1 MINIQSNIHGIQNN
15 IQRGVYFG
23 TFSPYIIFRPVFS
36 VISFTPNWL
45 KISNFNLNSDN
56 FVQNPRKGNR
66 MLVGGQNHPTP
77 IPEVTKAQKRRY
89 SRDNVHKRAL
99 AI

>member
-1 MINIQSNIHGIQNN
+1 MINIQSNIHEIQNN
-15 IQRGVYFG
+15 IQRGVYLG
-23 TFSPYIIFRPVFS
+23 SFSPYIIFRPVFW

-45 KISNFNLNSDN
+45 KRSNFNLNSDN

-77 IPEVTKAQKRRY
+77 ISQVTTAQKLLTLSGREA
-89 SRDNVHKRAL
+89 SV
-99 AI
+99 

>member
-1 MINIQSNIHGIQNN
+1 MINIQSNIRGIQNN

-23 TFSPYIIFRPVFS
+23 TFSPYIIFRPVFW
-36 VISFTPNWL
+36 VISFTTNWL
-45 KISNFNLNSDN
+45 KISTFNLNSDN

-77 IPEVTKAQKRRY
+77 IPQETTAQKRRTL
-89 SRDNVHKRAL
+89 SGREASV
-99 AI
+99 

>member
-1 MINIQSNIHGIQNN
+1 MINIRLNIREIQNN
-15 IQRGVYFG
+15 VQPGVYFLN
-23 TFSPYIIFRPVFS
+23 FLAYIILTPFLLCIF
-36 VISFTPNWL
+36 FTPNWL

-77 IPEVTKAQKRRY
+77 IPEVTTAQKRRTL
-89 SRDNVHKRAL
+89 SGREASV
-99 AI
+99 

>member
-1 MINIQSNIHGIQNN
+1 MINTQCNTHEIRKNT
-15 IQRGVYFG
+15 QRGVYFLA
-23 TFSPYIIFRPVFS
+23 FLVCIIFRPVFS
-36 VISFTPNWL
+36 GISFTPNWL

-77 IPEVTKAQKRRY
+77 ISQETTAQKRRTL
-89 SRDNVHKRAL
+89 SGREASV
-99 AI
+99 